1 MKKPFLSI
9 LLIMIVTASFG
20 QSSWNITFD
29 DTSFLDRVYIDTIT
43 HKNCIWKKKFSL
55 IEITSKIAVK
65 RKDEKKLSKIES
77 LLIVMLE

>member
-1 MKKPFLSI
+1 MKF
-9 LLIMIVTASFG
+9 
-20 QSSWNITFD
+20 NI
-29 DTSFLDRVYIDTIT
+29 YKWQKKT